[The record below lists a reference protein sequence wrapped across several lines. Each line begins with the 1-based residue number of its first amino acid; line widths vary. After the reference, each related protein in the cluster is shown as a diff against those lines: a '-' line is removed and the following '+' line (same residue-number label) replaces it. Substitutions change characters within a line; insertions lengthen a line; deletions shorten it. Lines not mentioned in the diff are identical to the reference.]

1 MVGYC
6 INLLNQEE
14 RFLET
19 RNELSKI
26 GIDLIR
32 FGVDIELSPGIKKF
46 NINPGDMCNSILN
59 SHLKLYN
66 HLKSINNKYH
76 LIVEDDVIVLNNID
90 IENLIES
97 APNDWD
103 VIYLGGV
110 NHFFKPEVHSSKF
123 YKCKYTFNP
132 HAYIVKS
139 SFLETLINR
148 VEIRDFELDVIFAK
162 MQSNEI
168 GNWYCTTKDHLIQH
182 GKYSDTTITAFGD
195 DYLKIKNLGGR
206 INLKELGPKIRRSL
220 KQISK
225 IEIFQDICK
234 KQLKFIE
241 NKYPKI
247 DKNSKLKSLIVES
260 RSGDYIEFIIKNTI
274 QKLGDG
280 WGHIIVCTNENYNE
294 IKRISSVIS
303 NEIEI
308 INLGDFKIT
317 RNSYNNLCLDINF
330 WNQINCEK
338 VFVYQSDTYIFKEFD
353 KEFLQPDYIGAPWG
367 EHGIRMKEIY
377 NLEKDI
383 LLGNGG
389 LSLRTIEAI
398 KWVLQN
404 HKPVKNHEENMDYIF
419 EDLYFSYHIEMSDK
433 WKLADLELA
442 KSFSFEHIFYEDT
455 FGCHQPYCNSFH
467 QDDIFERFLDKING
481 VNVLGFGNYVLGLGH
496 NMRQIV
502 SGLNEAKIICNI
514 NELKAGT
521 KRIDYFQND
530 ELNYFNTNLIL
541 CNPDYDFLRVVG
553 DKYIE
558 GKKNISLWAWELDTL
573 PEKWINISSK
583 FDEIWCQSE
592 FCKNSF
598 QNSLP
603 AKEIK
608 IVNIPGEFRKLNPKG
623 ESKIKL
629 DLENKFVVTFIFDGN
644 SDRIRKNPEGVINA
658 FNKHLSK
665 LEDCV
670 LILKCHNLRDK
681 DIQILSSLCS
691 ENKILINE
699 PWSDEQMVDLIS
711 CTDIYTSLHRSEGSG
726 LTIMESIYLG
736 IPTITTNWSGNLDF
750 CKPEFCELIDYELVG
765 LSKESNYYK
774 DNENSVWTEPS
785 VDQAGQKMLD
795 IYNDYDY
802 YKSKTIKG
810 KEFIDSKFN
819 IDNISKFL
827 KDNLV

>member
-6 INLLNQEE
+6 INLLNREK

-19 RNELSKI
+19 RNALSKT

-59 SHLKLYN
+59 SHLKLYK

-76 LIVEDDVIVLNNID
+76 LILEDDVIVLNNID

-110 NHFFKPEVHSSKF
+110 NHFFKPDVHSSKF

-148 VEIRDFELDVIFAK
+148 VEIRDFQLDVIFAK
-162 MQSNEI
+162 MQSEEI
-168 GNWYCTTKDHLIQH
+168 GNWYCTTKDYIIQH
-182 GKYSDTTITAFGD
+182 GKYSDTTITTFGD
-195 DYLKIKNLGGR
+195 DYFKIQKLGGK
-206 INLKELGPKIRRSL
+206 INLKELGPKIRRNL

-234 KQLKFIE
+234 KQLEFIE

-247 DKNSKLKSLIVES
+247 DKKSKLKSLIVES
-260 RSGDYIEFIIKNTI
+260 RTGDYIEFIIKNTI

-353 KEFLQPDYIGAPWG
+353 KKFLQPDYIGAPWG
-367 EHGIRMKEIY
+367 EHGIRVKEIY
-377 NLEKDI
+377 NLEKNI

-389 LSLRTIEAI
+389 LSLRTMEAI

-404 HKPVKNHEENMDYIF
+404 HKPVENHEENMDYIF

-442 KSFSFEHIFYEDT
+442 ESFSFEHIFYEDT
-455 FGCHQPYCNSFH
+455 FGCHQPYCDSFH
-467 QDDIFERFLDKING
+467 QDDLFERFLDKFN
-481 VNVLGFGNYVLGLGH
+481 VNQPLL
-496 NMRQIV
+496 
-502 SGLNEAKIICNI
+502 S
-514 NELKAGT
+514 
-521 KRIDYFQND
+521 
-530 ELNYFNTNLIL
+530 
-541 CNPDYDFLRVVG
+541 
-553 DKYIE
+553 
-558 GKKNISLWAWELDTL
+558 
-573 PEKWINISSK
+573 
-583 FDEIWCQSE
+583 
-592 FCKNSF
+592 
-598 QNSLP
+598 
-603 AKEIK
+603 
-608 IVNIPGEFRKLNPKG
+608 
-623 ESKIKL
+623 
-629 DLENKFVVTFIFDGN
+629 
-644 SDRIRKNPEGVINA
+644 
-658 FNKHLSK
+658 HLSK
-665 LEDCV
+665 LINDGKNQNRLDENIDYVKTRKIFLFYHVYCENDWEEIFNEQINLIYSCGLFEDLDKIFINIIGDESYLEKV
-670 LILKCHNLRDK
+670 QTITNNKKFVYSIIPNEYEFPTLDKIIEVSKQEYFYGVYIHSKSSSYPINHENKYILSFWKNFMNYQILKNWQICYEKIK
-681 DIQILSSLCS
+681 DNDLVGTLYKDGNVNIDEYWNKHSRIERSSS
-691 ENKILINE
+691 SK
-699 PWSDEQMVDLIS
+699 
-711 CTDIYTSLHRSEGSG
+711 YTNHF
-726 LTIMESIYLG
+726 
-736 IPTITTNWSGNLDF
+736 SGNFYWFD
-750 CKPEFCELIDYELVG
+750 
-765 LSKESNYYK
+765 SNYFK
-774 DNENSVWTEPS
+774 KIELLDKN
-785 VDQAGQKMLD
+785 QKLNRFNAEWLCFKNNPKFYT
-795 IYNDYDY
+795 IYNNIGFWED
-802 YKSKTIKG
+802 
-810 KEFIDSKFN
+810 EFKKLSN
-819 IDNISKFL
+819 I
-827 KDNLV
+827 